1 MQDQNADVRW
11 DRVKPAGVDD
21 ARAARLRGRVE
32 PLDRL
37 AHEKCLAGE
46 IGVVGAGRGARLDER
61 RAVTAIRPDRR
72 GHCSGP
78 CRELGERCAI
88 LGVRDDQRPIRRPSA
103 KLFTDAFEL
112 LLRASGKAD
121 AHIVR
126 RRARQIL
133 RRELADEPGGSVKHD
148 VQLARGCHGPRMLPP
163 GFWRPAG
170 RRRQRKRRS
179 QAVTHRDDGHGAGFA
194 EPSGFLSRDR
204 VRGSRRWT
212 SRASAASVAGRRES
226 EARRPAAAARVLGG
240 QRNAGPRATSFSYT
254 FCWIVSRTRSESSNT
269 RPRSAA
275 ASGPYSEVS
284 IGSQNSIRQREGS
297 GTAPSG
303 PSSGKVGVTGKYGAP
318 NSRDS
323 RGSSPTLG

>member
-1 MQDQNADVRW
+1 MQGENPDVRW
-11 DRVKPAGVDD
+11 DRVKTAAVDD
-21 ARAARLRGRVE
+21 ASAARFGGRVE

-37 AHEKCLAGE
+37 AHEECLAGE

-163 GFWRPAG
+163 PLAFG
-170 RRRQRKRRS
+170 RRRRQCKRRS
-179 QAVTHRDDGHGAGFA
+179 Q
-194 EPSGFLSRDR
+194 LSRTATTFTVPDLR
-204 VRGSRRWT
+204 HVRRAWT
-212 SRASAASVAGRRES
+212 QIDHLLTR
-226 EARRPAAAARVLGG
+226 LGLLL
-240 QRNAGPRATSFSYT
+240 RATSASGAHGVVAGMEAYLAHRT
-254 FCWIVSRTRSESSNT
+254 VSR
-269 RPRSAA
+269 
-275 ASGPYSEVS
+275 SG
-284 IGSQNSIRQREGS
+284 
-297 GTAPSG
+297 
-303 PSSGKVGVTGKYGAP
+303 GAP
-318 NSRDS
+318 TAHVTSWKAGLEPY
-323 RGSSPTLG
+323 RGIRPYGGHRRTR